1 MNKHKGSF
9 LKDSQNKKN
18 GALDALFD
26 TTDDILTLDIKD
38 IKPNPYQPRKIFDED
53 SLNDLSNSI
62 KHSGLI
68 QPIIVRKDDNEYV
81 LVAGER
87 RLKACALAGL
97 HTIKAII
104 TKEDP
109 IEVSL
114 IENLQRENLKP
125 IEEAEALSKMISEYN
140 YTQEKLAEVVGK
152 KKSTISEILSINK
165 IPEDIRNNVRRAELS
180 KRILIEIAK
189 LENREA
195 MLSLIDKILNSD
207 LSSDQVRKIT
217 RHKLD
222 ASDLET
228 KQIKI
233 LDKVKGFSKF
243 LNNVSESDFL
253 KDKDEL
259 IQKLFEVR
267 NKIDDLLKY
276 KS

>member
-9 LKDSQNKKN
+9 LKNSQNKKN

-26 TTDDILTLDIKD
+26 TTDDILTLDVKE

-68 QPIIVRKDDNEYV
+68 QPIIVRKEDNEYV

-217 RHKLD
+217 RHKMD
-222 ASDLET
+222 ALDLET

-233 LDKVKGFSKF
+233 LDKIKGFSKF

-267 NKIDDLLKY
+267 DKIDDLLKY